1 MRKICFLIL
10 LLCTIISCDN
20 DDDVNN
26 DATNQDQCNY
36 QGFSYLDTNNNDQT
50 LIAESELNT
59 QYFPNA
65 SNGPYGAPGIEIA
78 SFTSSPTLFFTTNV
92 IALDETGT
100 GWISING
107 AELEAVTVTCQRAGT
122 SVGDEVRLDV
132 VYGVVEV
139 EFCVIIDEVL

>member
-10 LLCTIISCDN
+10 LLCTIISCNN

-78 SFTSSPTLFFTTNV
+78 SFTSSPTLFFTTNA
-92 IALDETGT
+92 IALNETGT

-122 SVGDEVRLDV
+122 TV
-132 VYGVVEV
+132 
-139 EFCVIIDEVL
+139 